1 MPESWISERLHRGQR
16 WLQAQV
22 QETLERATIPLA
34 SSAAHQPPLYW
45 GTDVAPRATLY
56 LWLAEEPHPRQLPFA
71 RSLIL
76 DCGAGVRLR
85 QHYARSY
92 IARSL
97 RQLRLLAPS
106 WRPSPLCQGRR
117 EPHDSAAESRCVKPA
132 NADGDV

>member
-1 MPESWISERLHRGQR
+1 MLESWISERLHRGQR

-22 QETLERATIPLA
+22 QETLERAAIPLA

-45 GTDVAPRATLY
+45 GTDVATRATLY

-85 QHYARSY
+85 QNYARSY

-97 RQLRLLAPS
+97 RQWRLLAP
-106 WRPSPLCQGRR
+106 
-117 EPHDSAAESRCVKPA
+117 
-132 NADGDV
+132 

>member
-22 QETLERATIPLA
+22 QETLERAAIPLA

-45 GTDVAPRATLY
+45 GTDVTTRATLY
-56 LWLAEEPHPRQLPFA
+56 LWLAEESHPRQMPFP

-76 DCGAGVRLR
+76 DCGAGERLR
-85 QHYARSY
+85 QNYARSY

-97 RQLRLLAPS
+97 RQLRLLAP
-106 WRPSPLCQGRR
+106 
-117 EPHDSAAESRCVKPA
+117 
-132 NADGDV
+132 